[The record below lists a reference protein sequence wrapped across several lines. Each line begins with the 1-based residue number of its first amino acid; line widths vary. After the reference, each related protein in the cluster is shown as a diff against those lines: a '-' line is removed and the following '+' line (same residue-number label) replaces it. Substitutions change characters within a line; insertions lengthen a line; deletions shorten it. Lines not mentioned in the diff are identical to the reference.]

1 MKCGGPRDNHISPDP
16 MENSVASPDS
26 ARSTGSPRKSLLSSS
41 GVQSE
46 ASSSSHSCSSSEEC
60 LPGIGSDV
68 VSLKSYEDKLA
79 SSGARSMNSGGHF
92 SMLLSSK
99 ALAEKDSRQGHNR
112 TTSAPS
118 TLSHS
123 SFSVTSS
130 DGNETSSGTNDS
142 SDASVEVAS
151 GSQPASALAAS
162 RIESELLSTPVPR
175 PHCIPKWSRQCER
188 FFPRIVSSSATET
201 RADLVEVEEKARKLV
216 EDLKTPSI
224 DVQRNA
230 TAELRF
236 LAKLDMDNR
245 VVIANSGA
253 ISVLVSLL
261 HSEDTIVQENA
272 VTAILNLSINDN
284 NKYAIANADAIE
296 PLVHVLETGTPEAKE
311 NAAATLFSI
320 SVIED
325 CKMKIGRSGAINALV
340 NLLGNGTP
348 RGKKDA
354 ATALFNL
361 SILHENKARIVQAGA
376 VKHLIELMD
385 PAAAL
390 IDKAVAVLSNL
401 SSIHPGRI
409 AIGQEG
415 GISVL
420 VDAVELGSAR
430 VKEHAAAALMQ
441 LCTNS
446 VRHCNMALRAGAV
459 PPLVSLSR
467 CGTPRAREKAQGI
480 LGCFRNQRNVNVA
493 FSSDSKLKHNM
504 SGGDGNGG
512 RRGLF
517 FAVKKLLHHRSFFRS
532 RGENHLSTSSPRKN
546 SSPSSSIQRGTF
558 SPSQTSLLSEES
570 LPRNAG
576 NELRFD
582 IERISLKSSE
592 DGLPNSVSSADEDS
606 QQGHNQTIFAS
617 PVSSFTPCVTRNSS
631 ISSGSFQGEGSSPSH
646 PHLCDG
652 ELFPTIAGNEQ
663 GFSDDIMSVKSSEG
677 ALGNSDSHFS
687 MFSLMSNVSSA
698 DEESQQGHNQTITAS
713 PASSC
718 PSFVSKNG
726 SISSGALQGEGS
738 RPCYGEFL
746 PIISGNA
753 QGFNTERMLLKRF
766 EDGLAILVSQFSTF
780 PLMNHMSPA
789 NENSQQGLNQTTT
802 ASPASSCS
810 PRVSR
815 TSSISF
821 GALVNNVSSAAED
834 SQQGHNQTTSASPD
848 SSCALH
854 VSRNSSISSS
864 AYQGEGSSLSRPHS
878 CSGEFLPI
886 VACNELWFD
895 DEIVSL
901 ESSQDRYKS
910 MSSH

>member
-1 MKCGGPRDNHISPDP
+1 MGIPLLDLLLDNISDFFLLASLPSLNLELFHKYYQETEDILKPLKTVLNGVVDNEISSERLQKAYVELSHAIDELQELFETWQILNSKVYFVLQAESLIAKVRTCSLAVIELLVSSNGCLRESSLASVERCVLKIESMDYELLSTRISKAVKDVESPGVTLDSLAKIADYMRLNSNQELLIELVSLEKLKENAEQADRFDEVEYIEQIVALVTRMHNHLVTMKQSEKCSPVPIPADFCCSLSLELMTDPVIVASGQTYERAFIRQWIDLGLVVCPKTRQALAHTNLIPNYTVKALIENWCVNNNVKLPDPVQSLNSNQPSSVVALLKCGAPRDNHISPDP
-16 MENSVASPDS
+16 MENNVSSPDS
-26 ARSTGSPRKSLLSSS
+26 ARSAGSPRKSLLSSS

-46 ASSSSHSCSSSEEC
+46 APSSSHSCSSSEEC
-60 LPGIGSDV
+60 LPGIVGNAVGSDV
-68 VSLKSYEDKLA
+68 ERMPLKSYEDKLA

-162 RIESELLSTPVPR
+162 RIESELSSTPVTR

-245 VVIANSGA
+245 VVIANFGA
-253 ISVLVSLL
+253 ISALVSLL

-284 NKYAIANADAIE
+284 NKYAIAKADAIE
-296 PLVHVLETGTPEAKE
+296 PLVHVLETGSPEAKE

-493 FSSDSKLKHNM
+493 
-504 SGGDGNGG
+504 
-512 RRGLF
+512 
-517 FAVKKLLHHRSFFRS
+517 
-532 RGENHLSTSSPRKN
+532 
-546 SSPSSSIQRGTF
+546 
-558 SPSQTSLLSEES
+558 
-570 LPRNAG
+570 
-576 NELRFD
+576 
-582 IERISLKSSE
+582 KS
-592 DGLPNSVSSADEDS
+592 
-606 QQGHNQTIFAS
+606 
-617 PVSSFTPCVTRNSS
+617 
-631 ISSGSFQGEGSSPSH
+631 
-646 PHLCDG
+646 
-652 ELFPTIAGNEQ
+652 
-663 GFSDDIMSVKSSEG
+663 
-677 ALGNSDSHFS
+677 
-687 MFSLMSNVSSA
+687 
-698 DEESQQGHNQTITAS
+698 
-713 PASSC
+713 
-718 PSFVSKNG
+718 
-726 SISSGALQGEGS
+726 
-738 RPCYGEFL
+738 
-746 PIISGNA
+746 
-753 QGFNTERMLLKRF
+753 
-766 EDGLAILVSQFSTF
+766 
-780 PLMNHMSPA
+780 
-789 NENSQQGLNQTTT
+789 
-802 ASPASSCS
+802 
-810 PRVSR
+810 
-815 TSSISF
+815 
-821 GALVNNVSSAAED
+821 
-834 SQQGHNQTTSASPD
+834 
-848 SSCALH
+848 
-854 VSRNSSISSS
+854 
-864 AYQGEGSSLSRPHS
+864 
-878 CSGEFLPI
+878 
-886 VACNELWFD
+886 
-895 DEIVSL
+895 
-901 ESSQDRYKS
+901 
-910 MSSH
+910 